1 MKKFI
6 IYTLLACSAVAFSQ
20 EKEKEK
26 KADKYLP
33 KGNKEFATEKYA
45 SAEANYRIS
54 ESNEPAKAE
63 ASYNL
68 GNAIY
73 RQKQSGEAAYAYKRA
88 IENAKDKKQ
97 KHRAYHNLGNA
108 LMDMK
113 DYQTAVEAYK
123 NALRNDPYDDET
135 RYNYALAKEM
145 LKNNPPPEPPKDDDK
160 KDDQKDKDKNKDKNQ
175 NQDDKSQGDKGDNQD
190 KGDKGDDKDDKQGDT
205 KDPNKEK
212 DQKDKGGQ
220 GNQQEKPADMSPSK
234 QRMENLL
241 DAMENEERK
250 VQDKI
255 QGQKVKVQPKKNE
268 KDW

>member
-6 IYTLLACSAVAFSQ
+6 IYTLLLCSAAAFSQ

-26 KADKYLP
+26 KADKHLP
-33 KGNKEFATEKYA
+33 KGNKEFAGEKYA

-73 RQKQSGEAAYAYKRA
+73 RQKHSGEAAYAYMRA

-123 NALRNDPYDDET
+123 NALRNNPYDDET

-145 LKNNPPPEPPKDDDK
+145 LKKNPPPPEPPKDDDK
-160 KDDQKDKDKNKDKNQ
+160 KDDQKDKDKDKEK
-175 NQDDKSQGDKGDNQD
+175 NQDDKSQGDKGDNED
-190 KGDKGDDKDDKQGDT
+190 KGEKGDDEDNKQGDT
-205 KDPNKEK
+205 KDPNKEQ
-212 DQKDKGGQ
+212 DQKDKGGE

>member
-6 IYTLLACSAVAFSQ
+6 IYILLVCSAVAFSQ
-20 EKEKEK
+20 DKEEKK

-33 KGNKEFATEKYA
+33 KGNKEFAGEKYA

-73 RQKQSGEAAYAYKRA
+73 RQKQSGEAAYAYMRA

-123 NALRNDPYDDET
+123 NALRNNPYDDET

-145 LKNNPPPEPPKDDDK
+145 LKKNPPPEPPKDDDK

-175 NQDDKSQGDKGDNQD
+175 DDKSQGDKGDNED
-190 KGDKGDDKDDKQGDT
+190 KGEKGDDEDDKQGDT
-205 KDPNKEK
+205 KDPNKEQ
-212 DQKDKGGQ
+212 DQKDKGGE
-220 GNQQEKPADMSPSK
+220 GNKQEKPADMSPSK